1 MTIRLVRAGIGR
13 GILVFGLL
21 VPVVPLVLW
30 AFASRWAYPSLL
42 PQGSTTRGFVELTN
56 PGSDIAQGLATS
68 AVIAVV
74 VAIVAGA
81 IGLSAGR
88 ALGLYN
94 FRGKRLVQ
102 FLMLA
107 PVIVPAFAVTMGIQV
122 IFIRVGLADTIQGV
136 ALVHLIPT
144 VPYVTLVMA
153 SVFANYEVAYEE
165 QARVLGA
172 GTLTIFRRVTLPAVF
187 PGLAVACLFAFN
199 ISWSEYILTL
209 LVGGGAVKTMPLLL
223 FAYISGGDSTLTAAL
238 SLVFVVPPLLL
249 LGLTSRFLTGKQSA
263 MSGIGQL

>member
-1 MTIRLVRAGIGR
+1 MRATIGR
-13 GILVFGLL
+13 GILVVGLL
-21 VPVVPLVLW
+21 LPLLPLLLW
-30 AFASRWAYPSLL
+30 AFAAKWGYPSLI
-42 PQGSTTRGFVELTN
+42 PQEVGLRGFRGLAA
-56 PGSDIAQGLATS
+56 PGSDLVQGLTTS
-68 AVIAVV
+68 TIIAVV
-74 VAIVAGA
+74 VAFVAGA

-88 ALGLYN
+88 ALGLYS

-122 IFIRVGLADTIQGV
+122 IFIRVGLADTMAGV

-153 SVFANYEVAYEE
+153 SVFSNYEVAYEE

-172 GTLTIFRRVTLPAVF
+172 KPLTILWRVTLPAVF
-187 PGLAVACLFAFN
+187 PGLAVASLFAFV

-223 FAYISGGDSTLTAAL
+223 FASIGGNDATRAAAL
-238 SLVFVVPPLLL
+238 ALIFVIPPLLL
-249 LGLTSRFLTGKQSA
+249 LLLTSRYLTGSKRA
-263 MSGIGQL
+263 ISGLGQL